1 MKTIETQHNEKIIT
15 PGFCCIAIANFLM
28 FLSFY
33 ALMPVLPYYLREMAH
48 DDYLYHPARR

>member
-1 MKTIETQHNEKIIT
+1 
-15 PGFCCIAIANFLM
+15 M